1 MPTAFVTGAN
11 GFVGVTLV
19 EQLVA
24 AGWSVTAMHR
34 PTSDISYLQR
44 FRVTRVE
51 ATLEDDGE
59 LRAAMPEGVDVVFHV
74 AGDLSYWARHR
85 ERQTRTNVDG
95 TRNVVEAALANGAGR
110 LVYTSS
116 ISAYGLVNGL
126 ITEETPSVAL
136 ESGVNYA
143 RTKWL
148 GEEEVRTGIERGLD
162 AVIVRPGS
170 IFGRYDRHS
179 WARLITMVAEG
190 TLPGVPDIAIDFCHG
205 GAVARAHIAAARK
218 GATGEAFLLGG
229 TKATLLEVAKLIA
242 EETGGKAP
250 RRATPLW
257 VLRGIGWGS
266 DMVRRVTG
274 KEPALTPDLV
284 RQLSFSAWAD
294 VRKAVEELGYEVV
307 PLRAMVKEAVDWMR
321 AEELLP
327 APAKKRDTS

>member
-19 EQLVA
+19 EQLVE

-34 PTSDISYLQR
+34 PTSDIAYLQR
-44 FRVTRVE
+44 FPVTRVV

-74 AGDLSYWARHR
+74 AGDLSYWARQH

-95 TRNVVEAALANGAGR
+95 TRRVVETALANSAGR

-116 ISAYGLVNGL
+116 IAAYGLVEGR
-126 ITEETPSVAL
+126 ITEETPSQAL
-136 ESGVNYA
+136 DSGVNYA
-143 RTKWL
+143 KTKWL
-148 GEEEVRTGIERGLD
+148 GEEEVRAGIEQGLD
-162 AVIVRPGS
+162 AVIIRPGS
-170 IFGRYDRHS
+170 IFGRYDQHS

-190 TLPGVPDIAIDFCHG
+190 TLPGVPDTTIDFCHG
-205 GAVARAHIAAARK
+205 GAVARAHIAAASD
-218 GATGEAFLLGG
+218 GAIGEAYGLGG
-229 TKATLLEVAKLIA
+229 TKATLLEVAQLIA
-242 EETGGKAP
+242 EETGGKSP

-266 DMVRRVTG
+266 DLASKVTG
-274 KEPALTPDLV
+274 KEPDLTPELV
-284 RQLSFSAWAD
+284 RQLSFGAWAD
-294 VRKAVEELGYEVV
+294 VSKAVEELGYEVV

-321 AEELLP
+321 AEELIP
-327 APAKKRDTS
+327 AHSD